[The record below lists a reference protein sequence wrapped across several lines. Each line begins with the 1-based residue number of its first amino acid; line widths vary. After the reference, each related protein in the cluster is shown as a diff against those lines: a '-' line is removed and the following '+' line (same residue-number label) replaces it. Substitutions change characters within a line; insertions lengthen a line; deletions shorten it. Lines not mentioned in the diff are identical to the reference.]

1 MGLVDAEAKEGQTG
15 LHAAA
20 EGGDTVKLN
29 KLLRA
34 LRAVGADIASMDS
47 TDRRLFTPFH
57 VACAGDH
64 AACVRA
70 LCAAGSDTA
79 ARNDAGQTGWDL
91 ATYLERAAV
100 RALPPSP
107 AASPA
112 AGRREVARA
121 DPLRVQ
127 VMALDQASL
136 DAEAAR
142 ARERRLEEIGGVRKP
157 ATPISTKGGHQS
169 F

>member
-1 MGLVDAEAKEGQTG
+1 MQYPQLQSPSTAVPRRASTAGIRGGSGGADPSPRAQFLRASAAGVDAEAKEGQTG

-20 EGGDTVKLN
+20 EGGDAVKLN

-34 LRAVGADIASMDS
+34 LRAVGADIASIDS

-91 ATYLERAAV
+91 AAYLERADV
-100 RALPPSP
+100 RTLPLPPS
-107 AASPA
+107 
-112 AGRREVARA
+112 RA
-121 DPLRVQ
+121 PLRV
-127 VMALDQASL
+127 V
-136 DAEAAR
+136 
-142 ARERRLEEIGGVRKP
+142 ERLPVLTRCGCR
-157 ATPISTKGGHQS
+157 
-169 F
+169 